1 MEFLPRM
8 IHHQD
13 EPTADPTSI
22 PQHFVA
28 QLARDN
34 GTIVVQC
41 GEGSD
46 ELFHGYK
53 GYADHRRYVVPF
65 QRVPQPL
72 RRGLGTFAARATRRL
87 GQRHPPWRGPVRR
100 RPQLHCRT
108 GAARCASEARS
119 RTRSCGISRERATSY
134 ATVERHWDDAE
145 RLAPGVDLFQR
156 MTYLELKQRLPELL
170 LMRLDKI
177 TMASS
182 VEGREPF
189 LDHHL
194 VEFALALPPEMKY
207 RDGVGKYVL
216 KRAMR
221 GLLPDE
227 VLSRPKQGFGTPMEE
242 WMRGDFGVRAQQA
255 IRRSSLAERGLL
267 DYRADRSSCSR
278 LTGPGG
284 AIGTSISGTSTAS
297 ARGTTA
303 GSPVSRRSNG
313 RRR

>member
-1 MEFLPRM
+1 MEFLPSM

-22 PQHFVA
+22 PQHFVS
-28 QLARDN
+28 QLARDH

-72 RRGLGTFAARATRRL
+72 RRGLGTFAARATRQL
-87 GQRHPPWRGPVRR
+87 GRGIRHGEALYDAGHSSLPYWGGALCFRGEVKDTILRDR
-100 RPQLHCRT
+100 
-108 GAARCASEARS
+108 
-119 RTRSCGISRERATSY
+119 RERATSY
-134 ATVERHWDDAE
+134 TTVERHWHDAE

-221 GLLPDE
+221 GLVPDE

-267 DYRADRSSCSR
+267 DYERIDQLFAAHRAGRGDWHKHLWNLYSVSAWHDRW
-278 LTGPGG
+278 
-284 AIGTSISGTSTAS
+284 I
-297 ARGTTA
+297 A
-303 GSPVSRRSNG
+303 GQPAQ
-313 RRR
+313 